1 MSKRYVLRYGD
12 SFADMRLWKQFQTV
26 IDGTHGRRNLLIF
39 RIITALICELGIN
52 DYDEYSMITV
62 IEKWACERLSSER
75 PLQEKSTKHNTV
87 PDAYPSS
94 PAPAQD
100 HASSVR
106 SPDTSANVPA
116 TVSEIPEPGIPI
128 PFDTSMFG
136 GMNRNSKLSDL

>member
-12 SFADMRLWKQFQTV
+12 SFADMRLWNQFQAV

-39 RIITALICELGIN
+39 RIITALICELGIS

-62 IEKWACERLSSER
+62 IEKWACERLSADH
-75 PLQEKSTKHNTV
+75 PLPEKSTNHNTG
-87 PDAYPSS
+87 PDAYPS
-94 PAPAQD
+94 APAQ
-100 HASSVR
+100 APATS
-106 SPDTSANVPA
+106 SPDTPANVP
-116 TVSEIPEPGIPI
+116 TPVSEKSETNNTI

>member
-62 IEKWACERLSSER
+62 IEKWACERLSAER
-75 PLQEKSTKHNTV
+75 PLPKKSANHNIG
-87 PDAYPSS
+87 PDAYPSA
-94 PAPAQD
+94 PTLAQAPAT
-100 HASSVR
+100 R
-106 SPDTSANVPA
+106 SPDTPANVPTA
-116 TVSEIPEPGIPI
+116 VSEKSETNNPI

>member
-12 SFADMRLWKQFQTV
+12 SFADMRLWNQFQTV

-39 RIITALICELGIN
+39 RIVTALICELGIS

-62 IEKWACERLSSER
+62 IEKWACERLSADH
-75 PLQEKSTKHNTV
+75 PLPEKSTNHNTG
-87 PDAYPSS
+87 PDVYPSAPT
-94 PAPAQD
+94 PALAQ
-100 HASSVR
+100 APSVR
-106 SPDTSANVPA
+106 SPDTPANVPA
-116 TVSEIPEPGIPI
+116 TVSEKPEPGNTI

>member
-39 RIITALICELGIN
+39 RIITALICELGISN
-52 DYDEYSMITV
+52 YDEYSMITV
-62 IEKWACERLSSER
+62 IEKWACERLSADH
-75 PLQEKSTKHNTV
+75 PLPEKSTNHNTG
-87 PDAYPSS
+87 PEAYP
-94 PAPAQD
+94 PAPAPEPDQ
-100 HASSVR
+100 APAVR

-116 TVSEIPEPGIPI
+116 TVSEKSETNNTI

>member
-62 IEKWACERLSSER
+62 IEKWACERLSADH
-75 PLQEKSTKHNTV
+75 PLPEKSTNHNIG
-87 PDAYPSS
+87 PDAYPSA
-94 PAPAQD
+94 PTLAQAPAM
-100 HASSVR
+100 R
-106 SPDTSANVPA
+106 SPDTPASVPA
-116 TVSEIPEPGIPI
+116 TVSEKKETNNTI

>member
-12 SFADMRLWKQFQTV
+12 CFAEMRLWKQFQTV

-62 IEKWACERLSSER
+62 IEKWACERLSSDLQLPER
-75 PLQEKSTKHNTV
+75 SSNHNTV

-116 TVSEIPEPGIPI
+116 TVSEKPKHGNPI

>member
-75 PLQEKSTKHNTV
+75 ALQEKFTKHNTV
-87 PDAYPSS
+87 PDAYP
-94 PAPAQD
+94 PALVPEPDQAPA
-100 HASSVR
+100 VR
-106 SPDTSANVPA
+106 SPDTSTNVPA

>member
-87 PDAYPSS
+87 PDAYLSS
-94 PAPAQD
+94 PASAQD

-106 SPDTSANVPA
+106 SLDTSANVPA
-116 TVSEIPEPGIPI
+116 TVSETPEPGIPI

>member
-1 MSKRYVLRYGD
+1 MGKRYVLRYGD
-12 SFADMRLWKQFQTV
+12 NFANMRLWEQFQTV

-62 IEKWACERLSSER
+62 IEKWACERLSADH
-75 PLQEKSTKHNTV
+75 PLPEKSTNHNTV
-87 PDAYPSS
+87 PDAYP
-94 PAPAQD
+94 PAPAPEPDQ
-100 HASSVR
+100 APSVR
-106 SPDTSANVPA
+106 SPDTPANVPA
-116 TVSEIPEPGIPI
+116 TVSEKSETNNTI